1 MHNAH
6 NQKFQ
11 MPNTTTEKERK
22 NTKCRKCILQKKLH
36 NFLKSKKYRIFR
48 IKKTPVREG

>member
-22 NTKCRKCILQKKLH
+22 NTKCRKCILQKKLN
-36 NFLKSKKYRIFR
+36 NFLKLKNTEYL
-48 IKKTPVREG
+48 E

>member
-22 NTKCRKCILQKKLH
+22 IQNVENAYYRKSFIIFWNQKNTEYL
-36 NFLKSKKYRIFR
+36 
-48 IKKTPVREG
+48 E